1 MPLERFEQQAERY
14 AVLDEPQ
21 RRAIYLF
28 VRGAHRPVTRDEVAS
43 ACAVSRSLGA
53 FHLERLL
60 DAGLLVAD
68 YARPPGRGGPGAGR
82 PAKRYV
88 ASSTEIA
95 LHIPARRYELAGSLL
110 ARAIVETR
118 PSESPHDA
126 AIRVATEEGRRV
138 GGEYARTGASRDT
151 DTDQAI
157 AVLAD
162 VGFEPLVDDTER
174 VVLANCPFH
183 ALAETATD
191 LVCGMNEGFVR
202 GIVDGLGIE
211 GLDAVLAPEAG
222 RCCVVLEDHR

>member
-1 MPLERFEQQAERY
+1 MHLERFEQQAERY

-28 VRGAHRPVTRDEVAS
+28 VRGAHRPLTRDEVARG
-43 ACAVSRSLGA
+43 CDVSRSLAA

-95 LHIPARRYELAGSLL
+95 LHIPARRYELAGRLL
-110 ARAIVETR
+110 ARAIAEAG
-118 PSESPHDA
+118 PSESPHDNA
-126 AIRVATEEGRRV
+126 MRVATEEGRRL
-138 GGEYARTGASRDT
+138 GAEYARTGTRHDT
-151 DTDQAI
+151 ARAI
-157 AVLAD
+157 EVLAD
-162 VGFEPLVDDTER
+162 VGFEPLVDDAER

-202 GIVDGLGIE
+202 GIVDGLGID
-211 GLDAVLAPEAG
+211 GLDAVLAPEEG